1 MTRNYKDW
9 TIDITVVEHWDFGR
23 GFRAMAYIGK
33 TDGTK
38 ADIREFCRYSG
49 IKNQKEMIE
58 YVQKL
63 LDL

>member
-1 MTRNYKDW
+1 MRRHYGDYVIEVNEIFSWCYDK
-9 TIDITVVEHWDFGR
+9 
-23 GFRAMAYIGK
+23 GFHAVAYVPK

-63 LDL
+63 LDA

>member
-1 MTRNYKDW
+1 MTRHYKDYV
-9 TIDITVVEHWDFGR
+9 IEVNAIEHWSYDK
-23 GFRAMAYIGK
+23 GFHAVAYIPK

-38 ADIREFCRYSG
+38 ADIREFSRYSG

-63 LDL
+63 LEK